1 METEKKSFFGK
12 LKGFVKKHKKLTIAL
27 VVILII
33 IIALRACVN
42 SVDTSALYSQD
53 TAQVRDIV
61 NYHTFSGTITP
72 VDQKKV
78 MSEVTG
84 TKVSQVLVE
93 EGDEVKAG
101 DVLVIFDTSTIEENI
116 KEQEVTLESGKV
128 SLQQAQTTYN
138 NYVRDRNDGLNTSIQ
153 TAQSGIDSAYAQLLS
168 AQNAYNDEVT
178 LNNKN
183 MSDKIMTAMNNVTSA
198 YYGMLSAQNSYD
210 STIASYADDGSQTLF
225 GTGSDSEDD
234 LVKQGSELSLEKAQ
248 ASYSQALTS
257 YEAAKLNEESSLTK
271 LFDNLIQAQEAY
283 LSAIDSYNAA
293 VRTADET
300 AQNYALQVQSSEL
313 TNQLNELRLENYKS
327 QLEKYTVT
335 APMDGTVTSLS
346 ATVGEIPTNTTL
358 AVVTSFDQ
366 MKVDIKI
373 NEYDILGVEDGKEV
387 DIYVSALDK
396 TYTGTIENIDKVATI
411 DNGVSYFGAEV
422 NFDADEYARSGMSVE
437 VKLVVSDVEDALCIL
452 SDAIQ
457 SEKDGS
463 SYVLTYDESGKN
475 MIHQPVT
482 IGVTDGTYTQVTEGL
497 SEGDT
502 VLYFSSALTYSV
514 SY

>member
-128 SLQQAQTTYN
+128 SLQQAQATYN

-183 MSDKIMTAMNNVTSA
+183 MSQTIMTAMNNVTSA

-210 STIASYADDGSQTLF
+210 ATVASYADDGSNTLVDR
-225 GTGSDSEDD
+225 TSDTEDN
-234 LVKQGSELSLEKAQ
+234 LAKEGSELSLEKAQ
-248 ASYSQALTS
+248 SSYSQALTS

-271 LFDNLIQAQEAY
+271 LFDSLIQAQEAY

-396 TYTGTIENIDKVATI
+396 TYTGSIQNIDKVATI

-422 NFDADEYARSGMSVE
+422 KFEADEYARSGMSVE
-437 VKLVVSDVEDALCIL
+437 VKLIASDVEDAICVL
-452 SDAIQ
+452 SDAVQ
-457 SEKDGS
+457 TEKDGT
-463 SYVLTYDESGKN
+463 SYVLSYDESGKN
-475 MIHQPVT
+475 LIHKPVT
-482 IGVTDGTYTQVTEGL
+482 VGVTDGTYTQITEGL
-497 SEGDT
+497 NEGDT
-502 VLYFSSALTYSV
+502 VVYLSSAFSYSV

>member
-183 MSDKIMTAMNNVTSA
+183 MSQTIMTAMNNVTSA
-198 YYGMLSAQNSYD
+198 YYGMLSAQNSSDITTYNNNN
-210 STIASYADDGSQTLF
+210 SLASDEYK
-225 GTGSDSEDD
+225 D
-234 LVKQGSELSLEKAQ
+234 LTAESSELSLESAQ

-437 VKLVVSDVEDALCIL
+437 VKLVVSDVEDALCVL

-463 SYVLTYDESGKN
+463 SYVFTYDESGKN